1 MKTMLKIFLLL
12 FGFFLIS
19 CSDDPI
25 KEPSTDEN
33 GGIISRYQM
42 VRINMESTPLSQDI
56 YDGTF
61 NNKSIKLSKVDD
73 HELVF
78 YVHETTP
85 LGEKLLSIPAL
96 AEKKILY
103 EVKDVILTQ
112 SVQETIQPLMTDFQE
127 FSTTLTSDPVD
138 LPFVQNHN
146 AMMTYYNG
154 LTDAE
159 KAEVAKFYKVNK
171 DIIDAIYNTDYS
183 AIQGKASSADFDF
196 PHYRKL
202 VNCYK
207 ASLAVEI
214 IGAAVAV
221 AEPSKLISPIA
232 LGVAL
237 GGAKSAIDF
246 HHQIQTEVYTVI
258 EVNVNGWFGDNNK
271 QSNTLTFN
279 DNQTMTFPFSLN
291 NRNIVNSDASSS
303 KEFMALFFATKNGV
317 NNLIDNI
324 NIGLTSVNNNVTFIS
339 FSKIPNVSVSATSSG
354 VLKNVNTA
362 AMQRI
367 SFSVNHP
374 NLSLENATLSG
385 TGQLSLKIKI
395 VGTPSSTP
403 ISSTLN
409 YSYSDDFSSFS
420 GSFPINVNLDT
431 STFLIGSW
439 LLKEYDGYLA
449 DQYYSIQDC
458 PPNPT
463 PTSTYSRFKLF
474 GTTTFTANTYNCNVG
489 RAQDYN
495 YCLTN
500 VCASAQLCHVNPNSY
515 AHNGT
520 YESNG
525 NYQFT
530 IITNNAGSLNSTI
543 TVVDQNNIIVTED
556 GVTKKYQRQ

>member
-1 MKTMLKIFLLL
+1 MKTMLKIFFLL
-12 FGFFLIS
+12 FGFLLIS

-33 GGIISRYQM
+33 GGIVSRYQM
-42 VRINMESTPLSQDI
+42 VRINMESTPLSQDV

-73 HELVF
+73 NELVF

-85 LGEKLLSIPAL
+85 LGENLLSIPAL
-96 AEKKILY
+96 ANKRIFY

-112 SVQETIQPLMTDFQE
+112 SVQETIQPLMTDLQE

-207 ASLAVEI
+207 ASLAVAI

-232 LGVAL
+232 LGVAI

-271 QSNTLTFN
+271 QSNTLAFN

-324 NIGLTSVNNNVTFIS
+324 NIGLTWVNNNVPFIS
-339 FSKIPNVSVSATSSG
+339 FSMIPNVSVSATSSG

-420 GSFPINVNLDT
+420 GSFPIEVSTNLSILQSLNLINKTDV
-431 STFLIGSW
+431 STCLGPDSYSCNYQHEAIFSGASPIGGA
-439 LLKEYDGYLA
+439 LKVRTFWDNDG
-449 DQYYSIQDC
+449 DNYYEGSTGYISFSIQSSNISQQGNNFIATGFVNGYC
-458 PPNPT
+458 WGNPLT
-463 PTSTYSRFKLF
+463 QLKIEYYYVS
-474 GTTTFTANTYNCNVG
+474 ANGV
-489 RAQDYN
+489 
-495 YCLTN
+495 
-500 VCASAQLCHVNPNSY
+500 
-515 AHNGT
+515 
-520 YESNG
+520 ESPH
-525 NYQFT
+525 YF
-530 IITNNAGSLNSTI
+530 S
-543 TVVDQNNIIVTED
+543 
-556 GVTKKYQRQ
+556 GVSK